1 MVWGS
6 QTAGGFTPGTSF
18 ATSSVNEVTPEDAEV
33 AGLRTIAGVKI
44 IGFTGGD
51 DSPARRA
58 GVEQGDVVTKIDGR
72 AVDRVSALQ
81 RMVRAKKP
89 GDNVELELYR
99 YGSRKTIRVT
109 LGSPPRDGPV
119 VAQGPAKSNSTD
131 AAPAATSRL
140 GVTVAPL
147 SPEVVRASRIPEQYR
162 GVRVM
167 GVDGGGP
174 AEDRI
179 FPNDL
184 IAEVLFPTPRSR
196 ISDVDDL
203 QSAIGRVRAGEIISL
218 LVYRPTSATTGS
230 TVVVNIRTN

>member
-1 MVWGS
+1 
-6 QTAGGFTPGTSF
+6 
-18 ATSSVNEVTPEDAEV
+18 
-33 AGLRTIAGVKI
+33 VKV
-44 IGFTGGD
+44 IGFTGGE

-89 GDNVELELYR
+89 GDSVELELYR
-99 YGSRKTIRVT
+99 YGTRKVIRVV
-109 LGSPPRDGPV
+109 LGAPPREGPT
-119 VAQGPAKSNSTD
+119 VASGPAKSNSGD

-162 GVRVM
+162 GVRVV
-167 GVDGGGP
+167 GIDAAGP
-174 AEDRI
+174 AEERI
-179 FPNDL
+179 FPNDV
-184 IAEVLFPTPRSR
+184 IAEVLFPAPRAR

-218 LVYRPTSATTGS
+218 LVYRPTGATTGA